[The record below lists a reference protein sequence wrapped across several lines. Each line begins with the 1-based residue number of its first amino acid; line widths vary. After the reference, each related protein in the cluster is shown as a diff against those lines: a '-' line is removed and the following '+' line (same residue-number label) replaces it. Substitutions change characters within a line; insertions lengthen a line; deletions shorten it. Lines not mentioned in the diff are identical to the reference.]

1 MYAPGNAE
9 TADAMDEA
17 SFSVAL
23 VDTSKPNIARVY
35 DHLLGGKDNFAADRE
50 EAARLLS
57 IYPEMPKRAAEN
69 RLFLARAV
77 SWLAGRGIRQ
87 FLDIGSGLPTAQNTH
102 QVAQRVN
109 PSCRVVY
116 VDNDPVVVVHGR
128 ALLAGNG
135 VAAVQ
140 GDARDLASILTS
152 PALQSLIDLRQPV
165 AIILAMILHFL
176 DADTVTQLMATFG
189 EWLAP
194 GSYVVLSVGCGDEE
208 TGGRLT
214 REYKAGTL
222 YNHTPE
228 QIAGFFD
235 GLELVGPG
243 LVDAREWE
251 PNANTVQP
259 AQYRDGRILA
269 GVGKKVGV
277 LMARQLWVPKT
288 YATWADSLRGA
299 GRFHPV
305 SGGWKAGHGG
315 MIFGLWA

>member
-1 MYAPGNAE
+1 MYAPGSAD

-17 SFSVAL
+17 SLGVAL
-23 VDTSKPNIARVY
+23 VDSSKPNVARVY
-35 DHLLGGKDNFAADRE
+35 DCLLGGKDNFAADRE
-50 EAARLLS
+50 EVARLLT
-57 IYPEMPKRAAEN
+57 IYPEMPERAGEN

-116 VDNDPVVVVHGR
+116 VDNDPVVVAHGQ

-165 AIILAMILHFL
+165 AVILAMLFHFF
-176 DADTVTQLMATFG
+176 DADTATQLMATLG

-194 GSYVVLSVGCGDEE
+194 DSYVVLSVGCGDEK

-214 REYKAGTL
+214 REYTAGTL
-222 YNHTPE
+222 HNHTPE

-235 GLELVGPG
+235 GLEPVGLG
-243 LVDAREWE
+243 LVDARKWE
-251 PNANTVQP
+251 PNANTFQP
-259 AQYRDGRILA
+259 TEPTDGRILA

-277 LMARQLWVPKT
+277 
-288 YATWADSLRGA
+288 
-299 GRFHPV
+299 H
-305 SGGWKAGHGG
+305 
-315 MIFGLWA
+315 GLWGARSLHTL